1 MNKENLDRYAE
12 LKAQIKDIESEIEEL
27 KPGILADMKAAEADK
42 IDHEAGSFVITKKK
56 SWKFSDKVDAM
67 KDAVKNLEADEKAD
81 GTATFEETEI
91 LMFKEKA
98 VEV

>member
-1 MNKENLDRYAE
+1 MNKENLNRYAE
-12 LKAQIKDIESEIEEL
+12 LKAQAKAIESEIEDL

-42 IDHEAGSFVITKKK
+42 VDHEAGSFVITKKK